1 MKKFLVAMGVA
12 AFAFVGCGDDS
23 SSSSGPDDESSSSEK
38 VKSSSSEIAAPISS
52 FNPDE
57 YRTCD
62 KKYEGKF
69 LLHQYDLWYYNEKS
83 REEVEK
89 IVDEFYKCEKGKWS
103 GPLDSAPEN
112 ETGGD
117 VIRVAPDDWE
127 CDAENE
133 GVVKPW
139 KFYVCSGA
147 RIWGYTPA
155 RYARCEQG
163 DWVVCEAPSSSSSSA
178 LLSSSVTS
186 ESSSSVEDASS
197 SSVKSES
204 SSSVE
209 NPPSSSS
216 VVSSSSISSS
226 TNEFSSSSADVQ
238 SSSSEPVEISSS
250 SDGEGTSSSSSTSEI
265 NCSALLEGETGW
277 SWDVPKE
284 CRFNPDIDYGTMT
297 DERDGKVYRTVT
309 IGKQTWMAENLNYY
323 DSTDLSV
330 KKKSWCFGK
339 KDNGDSSTCDVAG
352 RLYTWAAAMDSAGVW
367 STNGKGCGYNRPCSS
382 TAPVRGICPEGWHL
396 PTSYEFDLLRIAVG
410 GTSISGEVLKSTSG
424 WDDYDGESGNG
435 TDSFGFSALPAGYG
449 NLNGYFDND
458 GKYAHF
464 WTSTDFNI
472 YNAYLLTFYYN
483 LDETR
488 SSYTE
493 TEVIFSVRCLKN

>member
-1 MKKFLVAMGVA
+1 M
-12 AFAFVGCGDDS
+12 
-23 SSSSGPDDESSSSEK
+23 
-38 VKSSSSEIAAPISS
+38 
-52 FNPDE
+52 
-57 YRTCD
+57 
-62 KKYEGKF
+62 
-69 LLHQYDLWYYNEKS
+69 
-83 REEVEK
+83 
-89 IVDEFYKCEKGKWS
+89 
-103 GPLDSAPEN
+103 
-112 ETGGD
+112 
-117 VIRVAPDDWE
+117 
-127 CDAENE
+127 
-133 GVVKPW
+133 
-139 KFYVCSGA
+139 
-147 RIWGYTPA
+147 
-155 RYARCEQG
+155 
-163 DWVVCEAPSSSSSSA
+163 
-178 LLSSSVTS
+178 
-186 ESSSSVEDASS
+186 
-197 SSVKSES
+197 
-204 SSSVE
+204 
-209 NPPSSSS
+209 
-216 VVSSSSISSS
+216 
-226 TNEFSSSSADVQ
+226 
-238 SSSSEPVEISSS
+238 
-250 SDGEGTSSSSSTSEI
+250 
-265 NCSALLEGETGW
+265 
-277 SWDVPKE
+277 PKE

-309 IGKQTWMAENLNYY
+309 IDKQTWMAENLNYY

-339 KDNGDSSTCDVAG
+339 KDNGDSTTCDVAG

-382 TAPVRGICPEGWHL
+382 TDPVRGICPEGWHL

-458 GKYAHF
+458 GKYANF

-472 YNAYLLTFYYN
+472 YNAYLLYFSYN

>member
-1 MKKFLVAMGVA
+1 M
-12 AFAFVGCGDDS
+12 
-23 SSSSGPDDESSSSEK
+23 
-38 VKSSSSEIAAPISS
+38 
-52 FNPDE
+52 
-57 YRTCD
+57 
-62 KKYEGKF
+62 
-69 LLHQYDLWYYNEKS
+69 
-83 REEVEK
+83 
-89 IVDEFYKCEKGKWS
+89 
-103 GPLDSAPEN
+103 
-112 ETGGD
+112 
-117 VIRVAPDDWE
+117 
-127 CDAENE
+127 
-133 GVVKPW
+133 
-139 KFYVCSGA
+139 
-147 RIWGYTPA
+147 
-155 RYARCEQG
+155 
-163 DWVVCEAPSSSSSSA
+163 
-178 LLSSSVTS
+178 
-186 ESSSSVEDASS
+186 
-197 SSVKSES
+197 
-204 SSSVE
+204 
-209 NPPSSSS
+209 
-216 VVSSSSISSS
+216 
-226 TNEFSSSSADVQ
+226 
-238 SSSSEPVEISSS
+238 
-250 SDGEGTSSSSSTSEI
+250 
-265 NCSALLEGETGW
+265 
-277 SWDVPKE
+277 PKE

-396 PTSYEFDLLRIAVG
+396 PTSYEFDLLRLAVG

-458 GKYAHF
+458 GKYANF

-472 YNAYLLTFYYN
+472 YNAYLLYFSYN

>member
-1 MKKFLVAMGVA
+1 MALLRRTNRFLLYLLAGGFMRKFLVAMGA
-12 AFAFVGCGDDS
+12 AAMLFAACGDDS
-23 SSSSGPDDESSSSEK
+23 SSSTGPNDEPGVESSSS
-38 VKSSSSEIAAPISS
+38 
-52 FNPDE
+52 
-57 YRTCD
+57 
-62 KKYEGKF
+62 
-69 LLHQYDLWYYNEKS
+69 
-83 REEVEK
+83 VEQ
-89 IVDEFYKCEKGKWS
+89 D
-103 GPLDSAPEN
+103 
-112 ETGGD
+112 
-117 VIRVAPDDWE
+117 
-127 CDAENE
+127 
-133 GVVKPW
+133 
-139 KFYVCSGA
+139 
-147 RIWGYTPA
+147 
-155 RYARCEQG
+155 
-163 DWVVCEAPSSSSSSA
+163 SSSSSSA
-178 LLSSSVTS
+178 KSSSSVTPQSSSS
-186 ESSSSVEDASS
+186 ETRVSSSSVDDASS
-197 SSVKSES
+197 SSVKSSSSSSVILSASDESSSSSAKSSSSVTPSSSSWSSEGTIGSS

-209 NPPSSSS
+209 EPP
-216 VVSSSSISSS
+216 ISSE
-226 TNEFSSSSADVQ
+226 TESS
-238 SSSSEPVEISSS
+238 SSSSEV
-250 SDGEGTSSSSSTSEI
+250 

-396 PTSYEFDLLRIAVG
+396 PTSYEFDLLRLAVG

-458 GKYAHF
+458 GKYANF

-472 YNAYLLTFYYN
+472 YNAYLLYFSYN

>member
-1 MKKFLVAMGVA
+1 MRKFLVAMGAAAMLFVA
-12 AFAFVGCGDDS
+12 CGDDS
-23 SSSSGPDDESSSSEK
+23 SSSTGPNDEPGVESSSSSGKVTEPAEEASSSSEK
-38 VKSSSSEIAAPISS
+38 AKSSSSSVSS
-52 FNPDE
+52 SSSA
-57 YRTCD
+57 
-62 KKYEGKF
+62 
-69 LLHQYDLWYYNEKS
+69 KS
-83 REEVEK
+83 SSSSSVILNASEE
-89 IVDEFYKCEKGKWS
+89 S
-103 GPLDSAPEN
+103 S
-112 ETGGD
+112 
-117 VIRVAPDDWE
+117 
-127 CDAENE
+127 
-133 GVVKPW
+133 
-139 KFYVCSGA
+139 
-147 RIWGYTPA
+147 
-155 RYARCEQG
+155 
-163 DWVVCEAPSSSSSSA
+163 PSSSSSS
-178 LLSSSVTS
+178 
-186 ESSSSVEDASS
+186 
-197 SSVKSES
+197 
-204 SSSVE
+204 
-209 NPPSSSS
+209 
-216 VVSSSSISSS
+216 
-226 TNEFSSSSADVQ
+226 SSADMQ

-250 SDGEGTSSSSSTSEI
+250 SDGEGTSSPSGQEIESSSSSVEEPPISSETESSSSSSEV

-458 GKYAHF
+458 GKYANF

-472 YNAYLLTFYYN
+472 YNAYLLYFSYN

>member
-23 SSSSGPDDESSSSEK
+23 SSSSGPADDDQLVESSSSVEEGSSSSEMA
-38 VKSSSSEIAAPISS
+38 KSSSSKEEKETKESS
-52 FNPDE
+52 
-57 YRTCD
+57 
-62 KKYEGKF
+62 
-69 LLHQYDLWYYNEKS
+69 S
-83 REEVEK
+83 
-89 IVDEFYKCEKGKWS
+89 S
-103 GPLDSAPEN
+103 
-112 ETGGD
+112 
-117 VIRVAPDDWE
+117 
-127 CDAENE
+127 
-133 GVVKPW
+133 VKPESSENSSSSAATSSSSIEESSSSI
-139 KFYVCSGA
+139 V
-147 RIWGYTPA
+147 TP
-155 RYARCEQG
+155 Q
-163 DWVVCEAPSSSSSSA
+163 SSSSS
-178 LLSSSVTS
+178 TS
-186 ESSSSVEDASS
+186 ESSSSVDDVSS
-197 SSVKSES
+197 SSVSES
-204 SSSVE
+204 
-209 NPPSSSS
+209 
-216 VVSSSSISSS
+216 
-226 TNEFSSSSADVQ
+226 SSSSADVQ
-238 SSSSEPVEISSS
+238 SSSSESVEISSS

-330 KKKSWCFGK
+330 KKKSWCYGK
-339 KDNGDSSTCDVAG
+339 KDNGDSTTCDVTG

-382 TAPVRGICPEGWHL
+382 TDTVRGICPEGWHL

-410 GTSISGEVLKSTSG
+410 TSTSGKELKSTSG

-458 GKYAHF
+458 GKYANF

-472 YNAYLLTFYYN
+472 YNAYLLYFSYN

>member
-12 AFAFVGCGDDS
+12 AFAFVGCDDS
-23 SSSSGPDDESSSSEK
+23 SSAPAGQNDE
-38 VKSSSSEIAAPISS
+38 P
-52 FNPDE
+52 
-57 YRTCD
+57 
-62 KKYEGKF
+62 
-69 LLHQYDLWYYNEKS
+69 
-83 REEVEK
+83 
-89 IVDEFYKCEKGKWS
+89 
-103 GPLDSAPEN
+103 
-112 ETGGD
+112 
-117 VIRVAPDDWE
+117 
-127 CDAENE
+127 
-133 GVVKPW
+133 GV
-139 KFYVCSGA
+139 
-147 RIWGYTPA
+147 
-155 RYARCEQG
+155 
-163 DWVVCEAPSSSSSSA
+163 
-178 LLSSSVTS
+178 
-186 ESSSSVEDASS
+186 ESSSSVEQGSSSSEKAKSSSSDTQSETKQSSSSEKSGLSSSSSKDIGSSCSSESDGVSS

-209 NPPSSSS
+209 TPKSSSGKDP
-216 VVSSSSISSS
+216 
-226 TNEFSSSSADVQ
+226 ELAEG
-238 SSSSEPVEISSS
+238 SSSSEAASESSS
-250 SDGEGTSSSSSTSEI
+250 GISELSSNS
-265 NCSALLEGETGW
+265 LKFDW
-277 SWDVPKE
+277 SLPKE
-284 CRFNPDIDYGTMT
+284 AYLNPDIDYGTMT

-458 GKYAHF
+458 GKYASF

>member
-1 MKKFLVAMGVA
+1 MKKFLVAMGA
-12 AFAFVGCGDDS
+12 AALLFAACGDDS
-23 SSSSGPDDESSSSEK
+23 SSSTGPNDEPGVESSSSSDKVTEPAEETSSSSEK
-38 VKSSSSEIAAPISS
+38 AKSSSS
-52 FNPDE
+52 
-57 YRTCD
+57 
-62 KKYEGKF
+62 
-69 LLHQYDLWYYNEKS
+69 
-83 REEVEK
+83 
-89 IVDEFYKCEKGKWS
+89 
-103 GPLDSAPEN
+103 
-112 ETGGD
+112 
-117 VIRVAPDDWE
+117 
-127 CDAENE
+127 
-133 GVVKPW
+133 
-139 KFYVCSGA
+139 
-147 RIWGYTPA
+147 
-155 RYARCEQG
+155 
-163 DWVVCEAPSSSSSSA
+163 
-178 LLSSSVTS
+178 SVP
-186 ESSSSVEDASS
+186 SSSSVEEESSSRVTPQSSSSETSVSSSSESDASS
-197 SSVKSES
+197 SSDETSVSS

-209 NPPSSSS
+209 E
-216 VVSSSSISSS
+216 SSSSIV
-226 TNEFSSSSADVQ
+226 TPQ
-238 SSSSEPVEISSS
+238 
-250 SDGEGTSSSSSTSEI
+250 SSSSSTSVSSSSEV

-458 GKYAHF
+458 GKYANF

-472 YNAYLLTFYYN
+472 YNAYLLYFSYN

>member
-1 MKKFLVAMGVA
+1 MRKFLVLSSWSRKAIGSMLIM
-12 AFAFVGCGDDS
+12 AFTFVGCDDSSSASAGPNDEPGVES
-23 SSSSGPDDESSSSEK
+23 SSSSGKVTEPAEETSSSSEK
-38 VKSSSSEIAAPISS
+38 AKSSSSDTQS
-52 FNPDE
+52 
-57 YRTCD
+57 
-62 KKYEGKF
+62 
-69 LLHQYDLWYYNEKS
+69 
-83 REEVEK
+83 
-89 IVDEFYKCEKGKWS
+89 
-103 GPLDSAPEN
+103 
-112 ETGGD
+112 
-117 VIRVAPDDWE
+117 
-127 CDAENE
+127 
-133 GVVKPW
+133 
-139 KFYVCSGA
+139 
-147 RIWGYTPA
+147 
-155 RYARCEQG
+155 
-163 DWVVCEAPSSSSSSA
+163 EAKQSSSSEK
-178 LLSSSVTS
+178 TGT
-186 ESSSSVEDASS
+186 SSSSVDDALS

-209 NPPSSSS
+209 DSQSSSSSS
-216 VVSSSSISSS
+216 VEEPPISSE
-226 TNEFSSSSADVQ
+226 TESS
-238 SSSSEPVEISSS
+238 SSSSEV
-250 SDGEGTSSSSSTSEI
+250 

-458 GKYAHF
+458 GKYANF

-472 YNAYLLTFYYN
+472 YNAYLLYFSYN

>member
-1 MKKFLVAMGVA
+1 
-12 AFAFVGCGDDS
+12 
-23 SSSSGPDDESSSSEK
+23 
-38 VKSSSSEIAAPISS
+38 
-52 FNPDE
+52 
-57 YRTCD
+57 
-62 KKYEGKF
+62 
-69 LLHQYDLWYYNEKS
+69 
-83 REEVEK
+83 
-89 IVDEFYKCEKGKWS
+89 
-103 GPLDSAPEN
+103 
-112 ETGGD
+112 
-117 VIRVAPDDWE
+117 
-127 CDAENE
+127 
-133 GVVKPW
+133 
-139 KFYVCSGA
+139 
-147 RIWGYTPA
+147 
-155 RYARCEQG
+155 
-163 DWVVCEAPSSSSSSA
+163 
-178 LLSSSVTS
+178 
-186 ESSSSVEDASS
+186 
-197 SSVKSES
+197 
-204 SSSVE
+204 
-209 NPPSSSS
+209 
-216 VVSSSSISSS
+216 
-226 TNEFSSSSADVQ
+226 
-238 SSSSEPVEISSS
+238 
-250 SDGEGTSSSSSTSEI
+250 
-265 NCSALLEGETGW
+265 
-277 SWDVPKE
+277 
-284 CRFNPDIDYGTMT
+284 MT

-410 GTSISGEVLKSTSG
+410 TSTSGKELKSTSG

-449 NLNGYFDND
+449 NINGYFDND

-493 TEVIFSVRCLKN
+493 TEVIFSVRCVKN

>member
-1 MKKFLVAMGVA
+1 MKKFLVLSSWSTAIGAVFFA
-12 AFAFVGCGDDS
+12 AFALVGCGDDS
-23 SSSSGPDDESSSSEK
+23 SASADANDELISVENSSTSKKLNSSSSVIASEAKQSGSSSAKSSNSSVQKNSSSSEK
-38 VKSSSSEIAAPISS
+38 AKSSSSK
-52 FNPDE
+52 DE
-57 YRTCD
+57 
-62 KKYEGKF
+62 K
-69 LLHQYDLWYYNEKS
+69 
-83 REEVEK
+83 
-89 IVDEFYKCEKGKWS
+89 
-103 GPLDSAPEN
+103 
-112 ETGGD
+112 ET
-117 VIRVAPDDWE
+117 
-127 CDAENE
+127 
-133 GVVKPW
+133 K
-139 KFYVCSGA
+139 
-147 RIWGYTPA
+147 
-155 RYARCEQG
+155 
-163 DWVVCEAPSSSSSSA
+163 
-178 LLSSSVTS
+178 
-186 ESSSSVEDASS
+186 ASS
-197 SSVKSES
+197 SSVKLSSSSSVILSASDESS

-209 NPPSSSS
+209 EPP
-216 VVSSSSISSS
+216 
-226 TNEFSSSSADVQ
+226 T
-238 SSSSEPVEISSS
+238 SSETE
-250 SDGEGTSSSSSTSEI
+250 SSSSSGEDKI

-277 SWDVPKE
+277 NWDVPKE

-396 PTSYEFDLLRIAVG
+396 PTSYEFDLLRLAVG

-458 GKYAHF
+458 GKYANF

-472 YNAYLLTFYYN
+472 YNAYLLYFSYN

>member
-23 SSSSGPDDESSSSEK
+23 SSSSGPADDDQLVESSSSVEEGSSSSEMA
-38 VKSSSSEIAAPISS
+38 KSSSSKEEKETKESS
-52 FNPDE
+52 
-57 YRTCD
+57 
-62 KKYEGKF
+62 
-69 LLHQYDLWYYNEKS
+69 S
-83 REEVEK
+83 
-89 IVDEFYKCEKGKWS
+89 S
-103 GPLDSAPEN
+103 
-112 ETGGD
+112 
-117 VIRVAPDDWE
+117 
-127 CDAENE
+127 
-133 GVVKPW
+133 VKPESSENSSSSAATSSSSVEE
-139 KFYVCSGA
+139 YSSSIV
-147 RIWGYTPA
+147 TP
-155 RYARCEQG
+155 Q
-163 DWVVCEAPSSSSSSA
+163 SSSSS
-178 LLSSSVTS
+178 TS
-186 ESSSSVEDASS
+186 ESSSSVDDVSS
-197 SSVKSES
+197 SSVSES
-204 SSSVE
+204 
-209 NPPSSSS
+209 
-216 VVSSSSISSS
+216 
-226 TNEFSSSSADVQ
+226 SSSSADVQ
-238 SSSSEPVEISSS
+238 SSSSESVEISSS

-330 KKKSWCFGK
+330 KKKSWCYGK
-339 KDNGDSSTCDVAG
+339 KDNGDSTTCDVTG

-382 TAPVRGICPEGWHL
+382 TDTVRGICPEGWHL

-458 GKYAHF
+458 GKYANF

-472 YNAYLLTFYYN
+472 YNAYLLYFSYN

>member
-1 MKKFLVAMGVA
+1 MKKFLVAMGA
-12 AFAFVGCGDDS
+12 AAMLFAACGDDS
-23 SSSSGPDDESSSSEK
+23 SSSTGPNDEPGVESSSSSGKVTEPAEETSSSSEK
-38 VKSSSSEIAAPISS
+38 AKSSSSDTQS
-52 FNPDE
+52 
-57 YRTCD
+57 
-62 KKYEGKF
+62 
-69 LLHQYDLWYYNEKS
+69 
-83 REEVEK
+83 
-89 IVDEFYKCEKGKWS
+89 
-103 GPLDSAPEN
+103 
-112 ETGGD
+112 
-117 VIRVAPDDWE
+117 
-127 CDAENE
+127 
-133 GVVKPW
+133 
-139 KFYVCSGA
+139 
-147 RIWGYTPA
+147 
-155 RYARCEQG
+155 
-163 DWVVCEAPSSSSSSA
+163 EAKQSSSSEK
-178 LLSSSVTS
+178 TGT
-186 ESSSSVEDASS
+186 SSSSVDDALS

-209 NPPSSSS
+209 DSQSSSSSS
-216 VVSSSSISSS
+216 VEEPPISSE
-226 TNEFSSSSADVQ
+226 TESS
-238 SSSSEPVEISSS
+238 SSSSEV
-250 SDGEGTSSSSSTSEI
+250 

-458 GKYAHF
+458 GKYANF

-472 YNAYLLTFYYN
+472 YNAYLLYFSYN

>member
-1 MKKFLVAMGVA
+1 M
-12 AFAFVGCGDDS
+12 
-23 SSSSGPDDESSSSEK
+23 
-38 VKSSSSEIAAPISS
+38 
-52 FNPDE
+52 
-57 YRTCD
+57 
-62 KKYEGKF
+62 
-69 LLHQYDLWYYNEKS
+69 
-83 REEVEK
+83 
-89 IVDEFYKCEKGKWS
+89 
-103 GPLDSAPEN
+103 
-112 ETGGD
+112 
-117 VIRVAPDDWE
+117 
-127 CDAENE
+127 
-133 GVVKPW
+133 
-139 KFYVCSGA
+139 
-147 RIWGYTPA
+147 
-155 RYARCEQG
+155 
-163 DWVVCEAPSSSSSSA
+163 
-178 LLSSSVTS
+178 
-186 ESSSSVEDASS
+186 
-197 SSVKSES
+197 
-204 SSSVE
+204 
-209 NPPSSSS
+209 
-216 VVSSSSISSS
+216 
-226 TNEFSSSSADVQ
+226 
-238 SSSSEPVEISSS
+238 
-250 SDGEGTSSSSSTSEI
+250 
-265 NCSALLEGETGW
+265 
-277 SWDVPKE
+277 PKE

-309 IGKQTWMAENLNYY
+309 IDKQTWMAENLNYY

-396 PTSYEFDLLRIAVG
+396 PTSYEFDLLRLAVG

-458 GKYAHF
+458 GKYANF

-472 YNAYLLTFYYN
+472 YNAYLLYFSYN

>member
-1 MKKFLVAMGVA
+1 MKKFLVAMGAAALLFVA
-12 AFAFVGCGDDS
+12 CGDDS
-23 SSSSGPDDESSSSEK
+23 SSSTGPNDEPGVESSSSSGKVTEPAEETSSSSEK
-38 VKSSSSEIAAPISS
+38 AKSSSSDTQSEAKQSS
-52 FNPDE
+52 SSE
-57 YRTCD
+57 KT
-62 KKYEGKF
+62 
-69 LLHQYDLWYYNEKS
+69 EKS
-83 REEVEK
+83 SSS
-89 IVDEFYKCEKGKWS
+89 VD
-103 GPLDSAPEN
+103 
-112 ETGGD
+112 
-117 VIRVAPDDWE
+117 
-127 CDAENE
+127 DA
-133 GVVKPW
+133 
-139 KFYVCSGA
+139 
-147 RIWGYTPA
+147 
-155 RYARCEQG
+155 
-163 DWVVCEAPSSSSSSA
+163 SSSSA
-178 LLSSSVTS
+178 KS
-186 ESSSSVEDASS
+186 ESSSSVEDSQSSSSEKEKSS
-197 SSVKSES
+197 SSVTPSSSSWSSEGTIGSS

-209 NPPSSSS
+209 EPP
-216 VVSSSSISSS
+216 ISSE
-226 TNEFSSSSADVQ
+226 TESS
-238 SSSSEPVEISSS
+238 SSSSEV
-250 SDGEGTSSSSSTSEI
+250 

-449 NLNGYFDND
+449 NINGYFDND

-493 TEVIFSVRCLKN
+493 TEVIFSVRCVKN